1 MLDKNKTSLIKEI
14 ISKHLDLRK
23 CSVFIFGSRAQGTS
37 RKFSDVDIGIESD
50 KNISD
55 STLIKIEED
64 LENSDL
70 PFTVDVIDFSKVN
83 DSFKNFSKKQT
94 ISLN

>member
-1 MLDKNKTSLIKEI
+1 MLDKSKTNLIKEI
-14 ISKHLDLRK
+14 ISKHLDLEK
-23 CSVFIFGSRAQGTS
+23 CSVFIFGSRARGTS
-37 RKFSDVDIGIESD
+37 RKFSDVDIGIESSEG
-50 KNISD
+50 ISD

-70 PFTVDVIDFSKVN
+70 PFTVDVVDFSKVS
-83 DSFKNFSKKQT
+83 DKFKKFSKKTT